1 MASCGRSRPW
11 RTYDPRLGV
20 YRAQHL
26 VPAAGGWLLDQVVVL
41 GALLFREMA
50 SGRGTYFKE
59 KIILQAHCCM
69 TFQGEVTMLRM
80 LLGRAALSTVF
91 ASGAPDT
98 ANTGLMI
105 PTCCSI
111 EASAGPAL
119 GLSPATEHRTVV
131 I

>member
-11 RTYDPRLGV
+11 RTYGPRLGV

-41 GALLFREMA
+41 VALLFRETA
-50 SGRGTYFKE
+50 SGRGVYFKE
-59 KIILQAHCCM
+59 KIILQVRYCM
-69 TFQGEVTMLRM
+69 TFHGEVTMLGM

-98 ANTGLMI
+98 AITGLMI

-111 EASAGPAL
+111 DLGP
-119 GLSPATEHRTVV
+119 SPATEHRTVV